1 MMVVYVK
8 DLCVSRVKTI
18 DSSQPLKNAARIMNN
33 MGISS
38 LVVTTD
44 GKVSGIIT
52 ERDMMRSIMLNLE
65 SLHKIPVRTFMSTDV
80 ITIKENALIE
90 EAIELMVSNRIKKLP
105 VTSAMDDEGKLIGIL
120 SMTDIVLKYPQ
131 MIPRFND
138 LDNRTAELS
147 QFPYLNANE

>member
-1 MMVVYVK
+1 MVVYVK

-18 DSSQPLKNAARIMNN
+18 ESSQPLKNAARMMNN

-38 LVVTTD
+38 LVVTTE
-44 GKVSGIIT
+44 GKAVGIIT

-65 SLHKIPVRTFMSTDV
+65 SLYKIPVRTFMSTEL

-90 EAIELMVSNRIKKLP
+90 DAIELMVSNRIKKLP
-105 VTSAMDDEGKLIGIL
+105 VTSSMDDEGALIGIL

-131 MIPRFND
+131 MIPKFND
-138 LDNRTAELS
+138 LDNRTVDLS
-147 QFPYLNANE
+147 NYVYLDVK

>member
-1 MMVVYVK
+1 MVAYVK

-18 DSSQPLKNAARIMNN
+18 ESSQPLKNAARLMNN

-38 LVVTTD
+38 LIVTTD
-44 GKVSGIIT
+44 GKAVGIIT

-65 SLHKIPVRTFMSTDV
+65 NLHKIPVRTFMSTEL

-90 EAIELMVSNRIKKLP
+90 DAIELMVSNRIKKLP
-105 VTSAMDDEGKLIGIL
+105 VVSAMDDKGKLIGIL

-138 LDNRTAELS
+138 LDNRTADLS
-147 QFPYLNANE
+147 NYPYLDVK